1 MIKLLIVILLCHTRY
16 AISQSSSSMED
27 WEITKNPNGTYTMVG
42 MHDGKMVTLLRDF
55 LGSEKD
61 NSDLIN
67 WNLYHGFVPGLYLP
81 IVEKLGRTRDLIEYE
96 MYNALRYLNETGLMK
111 EDPAAIYTN
120 RGNKTEVDVID
131 GETVYHNKVPT
142 TLHSSNATKITKKTI
157 ADSLPEDGILPDYE
171 WDVNE
176 TKFILDQMDVVDISQ
191 IQSFI
196 HSTQSPCIENEH
208 KFTILSFDKDK
219 YVEALSDVL
228 SVSSTEINDPIHAEL
243 KFNDKSFYCRIKTE
257 THCMMYIDLFVLRC
271 FILDFLV

>member
-16 AISQSSSSMED
+16 VHSGTSDSWI
-27 WEITKNPNGTYTMVG
+27 ITKNPNGTFTIVG
-42 MHDGKMVTLLRDF
+42 QHEGKKVVLLRDMM
-55 LGSEKD
+55 GSEKD
-61 NSDLIN
+61 NDDLIN
-67 WNLYHGFVPGLYLP
+67 WNIYHGFIPGLYLP

-96 MYNALRYLNETGLMK
+96 MYNALRYLNETGLMQ
-111 EDPAAIYTN
+111 EDPSALYTN

-131 GETVYHNKVPT
+131 GDTVYHNEEPKH
-142 TLHSSNATKITKKTI
+142 LHTQNATKITKKTI
-157 ADSLPEDGILPDYE
+157 ADSLPNDGIMPDYE
-171 WDVNE
+171 WNVNE

-219 YVEALSDVL
+219 YVEALSDIL

-243 KFNDKSFYCRIKTE
+243 KFKDKSFYCRIKTE
-257 THCMMYIDLFVLRC
+257 HHCMMYIDLFVLRC
-271 FILDFLV
+271 FILDLLV

>member
-16 AISQSSSSMED
+16 VHSGTSDTWA
-27 WEITKNPNGTYTMVG
+27 ITKNPNGTYTVVG
-42 MHDGKMVTLLRDF
+42 QHNGEEIVELRD
-55 LGSEKD
+55 
-61 NSDLIN
+61 DLYPPQDKQELVN
-67 WNLYHGFVPGLYLP
+67 WNIYHGFVPSAYTHVIL
-81 IVEKLGRTRDLIEYE
+81 KLGRTRDLIEYE
-96 MYNALRYLNETGLMK
+96 MYNALRYLNETGLMQ
-111 EDPAAIYTN
+111 EDPSALYTN
-120 RGNKTEVDVID
+120 RGNKSDVVIID
-131 GETVYHNKVPT
+131 GDTVYHNEEPKH
-142 TLHSSNATKITKKTI
+142 LHTQNATKITKKTI
-157 ADSLPEDGILPDYE
+157 ADSLPNDGVMPDDE
-171 WDVNE
+171 WNVNA

-219 YVEALSDVL
+219 YVEALSDIL

-243 KFNDKSFYCRIKTE
+243 KFKDRSFYCRIKTE